1 MEKLRIGI
9 VSSWWNRGQ
18 STVSRYLRSVFDSL
32 GHHTFVLARPT
43 SDTDDLPN
51 FISTA
56 DVWNQRDVTRASRF
70 FIPLEEYL
78 SWVEKNAIRIIF
90 FDENNE
96 YDKIKYLRSHG
107 IKTFGRFVWEG
118 FGEKHAKGLKAI
130 LRTRDINAFYRYARE
145 CFTNKDVIGAKEAFD
160 IVYSLTK
167 CEQARY
173 KDFGIDS
180 PWIQWGCHPELL
192 AVKPQKRADAIYF
205 FFPGGFQGARKPMR
219 KTVEAF
225 MKVKN
230 PDIRLIIKAQG
241 ARTTTEN
248 IDDFSD
254 ARLIK
259 IVKDLP
265 AKEYYD
271 LFSSCHVCLAPSR
284 WEGLGQHF
292 YEAISFGLPTITN
305 NIPPHNEVI
314 EDGKNGLLVKS
325 VKIGYKQSGISIYDP
340 DVDDLARA
348 IEELSNVNK
357 ITELSNNTIQLQKK
371 YSWNTTTEHI
381 KKTFGL

>member
-1 MEKLRIGI
+1 
-9 VSSWWNRGQ
+9 
-18 STVSRYLRSVFDSL
+18 VSRYIRSVLDNL

-51 FISTA
+51 FISTT
-56 DVWNQRDVTRASRF
+56 DVWNQKNVTKASHF
-70 FIPLEEYL
+70 FIPLKEYL
-78 SWVEKNAIRIIF
+78 GWTEKNSLRIIF

-96 YDKIKYLRSHG
+96 YEKIKHLRSTG
-107 IKTFGRFVWEG
+107 IKTYGRFVWEC
-118 FGEKHAKGLKAI
+118 FGEKHAKSLKTI
-130 LRTRDINAFYRYARE
+130 FKTGDVKSFYRYAGE
-145 CFTNKDVIGAKEAFD
+145 CFANKDIAGAKEAFT

-167 CEQARY
+167 CEQTRY
-173 KDFGIDS
+173 KNFGIDS

-192 AVKPQKRADAIYF
+192 EVKSKKREDAIYF
-205 FFPGGFQGARKPMR
+205 FFPGGFQGARKPLK

-241 ARTTTEN
+241 TRTTTEN
-248 IDDFSD
+248 IDAYSD
-254 ARLIK
+254 SRLIK
-259 IVKDLP
+259 IVKDIP

-314 EDGKNGLLVKS
+314 ENENNGLLVKS
-325 VKIGYKQSGISIYDP
+325 VKIGYKQSGIPIYDP
-340 DVDDLARA
+340 DVNDLARA
-348 IEELSNVNK
+348 IEELSDMKK
-357 ITELSNNTIQLQKK
+357 IEELSKNTIRLQKK
-371 YSWNTTTEHI
+371 YSWDTTTEQI

>member
-18 STVSRYLRSVFDSL
+18 STVSRYLRSVFDNL
-32 GHHTFVLARPT
+32 GHHTYVLARPT

-51 FISTA
+51 FISTV
-56 DVWNQRDVTRASRF
+56 DVWNQSDVTRASRF
-70 FIPLEEYL
+70 FIPMEEYL
-78 SWVEKNAIRIIF
+78 SWIKKNSLQVIF

-96 YDKIKYLRSHG
+96 YEKIKYLRSKG
-107 IKTFGRFVWEG
+107 IKTIGRFVWEC
-118 FGEKHAKGLKAI
+118 FGEKHAKSFKTI
-130 LRTRDINAFYRYARE
+130 FRTGDVKSLYRYVWE
-145 CFTNKDVIGAKEAFD
+145 CFSDKDIIGAKEAFD

-167 CEQARY
+167 CEQTRY
-173 KDFGIDS
+173 KNFGIDS

-192 AVKPQKRADAIYF
+192 EVKPKKREDAIYF
-205 FFPGGFQGARKPMR
+205 FFPGGFQGARKPLR

-225 MKVKN
+225 IKVKN
-230 PDIRLIIKAQG
+230 PDIRLVIKAQG
-241 ARTTTEN
+241 TRTTTEN
-248 IDDFSD
+248 IDTFCDS
-254 ARLIK
+254 RLIK
-259 IVKDLP
+259 IVKDIP

-314 EDGKNGLLVKS
+314 EDGNNGLLVKS
-325 VKIGYKQSGISIYDP
+325 VKIGYKQSGIPIYDP

-348 IEELSNVNK
+348 IEELSNVKK
-357 ITELSNNTIQLQKK
+357 IADLSNNTIQLQKK
-371 YSWNTTTEHI
+371 YSWNTTTEQI